1 MNSLV
6 LLFGGIFVFLVA
18 YIVYGG
24 FLAKKWGLSD
34 APTPAHSKRDDID
47 YVPADVKVILG
58 HHFSSIAGAGPITGP
73 ILASVFG
80 WFPVYL
86 WILVGSV
93 FIGGVHDFGSLVAS
107 LRTEGKGIGEI
118 IKENISPRAK
128 SIFNWYAWLTITL
141 VVAAFTD
148 ICAATFAFDPAKPE
162 LLTGA
167 QAGTASVLFIFLA
180 IAFGLMVYRK
190 NAPLAVASVAGVAL
204 LAFCIWF
211 GYAFPILKFNK
222 LTWQII
228 LMVYITAASIMP
240 VWLLLQPRDYLCSF
254 LLYAMMIGAFLGI
267 VIRHPVIE
275 QPAFTGFVVKNQ
287 TLFPFL
293 FVTVACGAIS
303 GFHSLISSGTTSKQI
318 NREKPDAQII
328 GYGSML
334 IEGLLAIIAIIAVG
348 YVAKAQGSPAQ
359 IFANGVAWFMSGFGV
374 PESVGKV
381 FIILAYSAFALTSL
395 DTATRIGRYL
405 MQEIASGSK
414 GSNNEKKRANPFSNI
429 YLATAA
435 TIAVSV
441 AFLVYGYQKIWPIF
455 GSANQLLAA
464 LALLAVT
471 AWVVKKGKKSWETIV
486 PLVFMFSVTLTA
498 LFFIIRNNLVAEKP
512 NYILAF
518 MGAVLTFL
526 AILQIVEGVRVL
538 ILKKQNKN

>member
-405 MQEIASGSK
+405 MQEIASGAK
-414 GSNNEKKRANPFSNI
+414 GSNNEKKSANPFSNI

-512 NYILAF
+512 NYLLAF